1 MSRPIDE
8 SHDPALRSWVDSA
21 NHPDSDFPIQNLP
34 FGVFT
39 RRGATE
45 PDSIGVAIGNEILDV
60 RRACE
65 LGLFQDLP
73 AEVRAALDAPALN
86 GLMSLG
92 TAAMRALRA
101 QLGRLLRADSS
112 RAEPRALVPM
122 ADADMTVPAI
132 IGDYTDFY
140 ASVFHATRVG
150 RLFRPDNPL
159 LPNYKYVP
167 IGYHGRASSIVAS
180 GTPVRRPWGQAKAPD
195 QAEPTYRPTRML
207 DYELEA
213 AVFVSRGN
221 PLGMPVPIDA
231 AEDHI
236 FGLSLLND
244 WSARDIQAWEY
255 QPLGPFL
262 AKSFATTV
270 SPWVVTLEALAPFRC
285 PAFKR
290 GADDPMPLPYL
301 SSAGNTSHGGIDL
314 RLDVAFQS
322 ERMREQQI
330 APVTIARSSL
340 RELYWTVAQ
349 MLAHHTNNGCNLRPG
364 DILGTGTVSGPE
376 DDNRGCL
383 LELTSNGRQPLTLPG
398 GEERGY
404 LVDGDEVTLRGYCD
418 REGFRRIGFGEC
430 RGTVIAAVDFQRPPN
445 PACYAS
451 RG

>member
-8 SHDPALRSWVDSA
+8 SHDPSLRSWVDSA

-34 FGVFT
+34 FGVFR

-45 PDSIGVAIGNEILDV
+45 PDSIGVAIGSEILDL
-60 RRACE
+60 RRASG

-73 AEVRAALDAPALN
+73 GEVRAALDATALN

-101 QLGRLLRADSS
+101 QLGRLLKADSS
-112 RAEPRALVPM
+112 RAEPRALVSM

-132 IGDYTDFY
+132 VGDYTDFY

-150 RLFRPDNPL
+150 GLFRPDNPL
-159 LPNYKYVP
+159 LPNYKHVP
-167 IGYHGRASSIVAS
+167 IAYHGRASSIVAS
-180 GTPVRRPWGQAKAPD
+180 GTPVRRPWGQAKAPNE
-195 QAEPTYRPTRML
+195 AEPAYRPTRML

-213 AVFVSRGN
+213 AVFVGPGN
-221 PLGMPVPIDA
+221 PLGVPVPIDA

-285 PAFKR
+285 PAFAR
-290 GADDPMPLPYL
+290 GADDPAPLPYL
-301 SSAGNTSHGGIDL
+301 SSAANASHGGIDL
-314 RLDVAFQS
+314 RLDVAIHS
-322 ERMREQQI
+322 ARMREQHI
-330 APVTIARSSL
+330 APVTIGRSSL

-349 MLAHHTNNGCNLRPG
+349 MLTHHTSNGCNLRPG

-376 DDNRGCL
+376 DGNRGCL

-404 LVDGDEVTLRGYCD
+404 LVDADEVTLRGYCD

-430 RGTVIAAVDFQRPPN
+430 RGTVIPALDFRSPSDPVI
-445 PACYAS
+445 
-451 RG
+451 RLGLK

>member
-34 FGVFT
+34 LGVF
-39 RRGATE
+39 RRHGATE
-45 PDSIGVAIGNEILDV
+45 PGSIGVAIGSEILDV
-60 RRACE
+60 RRASG
-65 LGLFQDLP
+65 LGLFKDLP
-73 AEVRAALDAPALN
+73 AEVRAALEAPALN

-101 QLGRLLRADSS
+101 HLGHLLKADSS
-112 RAEPRALVPM
+112 KAEPRALVPM
-122 ADADMTVPAI
+122 TDADMTVPAVV
-132 IGDYTDFY
+132 GDYTDFY

-180 GTPVRRPWGQAKAPD
+180 GTPVRRPWGQVKSPNET
-195 QAEPTYRPTRML
+195 EPTYRPTRML
-207 DYELEA
+207 DYELEM

-221 PLGMPVPIDA
+221 PLGVPVPIDA
-231 AEDHI
+231 AEDHV

-285 PAFKR
+285 PAFAR
-290 GADDPMPLPYL
+290 GADDPVPLPYL
-301 SSAGNTSHGGIDL
+301 SSAANASLGGIDL
-314 RLDVAFQS
+314 RLDVAIQS
-322 ERMREQQI
+322 ARMREQHI
-330 APVTIARSSL
+330 APVTIGRGSL

-349 MLAHHTNNGCNLRPG
+349 MLAHHTSNGCNLRPG

-398 GEERGY
+398 GEERAY
-404 LVDGDEVTLRGYCD
+404 LVDDDEVTLRGYCE
-418 REGFRRIGFGEC
+418 REGFRRIGFGDC
-430 RGTVIAAVDFQRPPN
+430 RGTVIAALDFP
-445 PACYAS
+445 S
-451 RG
+451 RRVPG